1 MLLCA
6 ALPLL
11 AQAPAET
18 EVTPEQFEAGLHYQT
33 GSIPVKGGL
42 ATLNLPAGYRFLG
55 PEDAQ
60 RVLVEAWG
68 NPPGESVLGMVFPP
82 NTGPFS
88 ETGWGVIVEYSDDG
102 YVDDEE
108 AQGIDYAKLL
118 GEMQEATRE
127 ENSERVENGYEAVE
141 LVGWAASPHYDA
153 ASQKLYWAKELKFG
167 DTPGRTLNYDIRVL
181 GRRGVLSLNAVA
193 ALEQLP
199 QVERG
204 MQELLGFVEFN
215 QGHRYADFVPGT
227 DRVAAYGIG
236 ALVAGQVAAKAGFF
250 KLLLGG
256 LIAMKKFVILA
267 FIGAAAFLRRLLG
280 REKAQPGSP
289 GRAA

>member
-1 MLLCA
+1 MLLSA
-6 ALPLL
+6 AVPLL
-11 AQAPAET
+11 AQAPAEH
-18 EVTPEQFEAGLHYQT
+18 EVTPEEFEAGLHYRT
-33 GSIPVKGGL
+33 GSVTVKTGL
-42 ATLNLPAGYRFLG
+42 ATLTLPAGYRFLG
-55 PEDAQ
+55 PEDTE

-68 NPPGESVLGMVFPP
+68 NPPGSGALGMIFPP
-82 NTGPFS
+82 KMGPFS
-88 ETGWGVIVEYSDDG
+88 ETGWGVIVEYTDDG

-108 AQGIDYAKLL
+108 AQSIDYAKLL

-127 ENSERVENGYEAVE
+127 ENPDRLEQGFEAVE
-141 LVGWAASPHYDA
+141 LVGWAASPRYDA

-167 DTPGRTLNYDIRVL
+167 DAPGHTLNYDIRVL
-181 GRRGVLSLNAVA
+181 GRGGVLSLNAVA
-193 ALEQLP
+193 AMEQLP

-256 LIAMKKFVILA
+256 LVAMKKFVVLL
-267 FIGAAAFLRRLLG
+267 FVGAAAFIRRLFG
-280 REKAQPGSP
+280 RENARPGSS
-289 GRAA
+289 GQAA

>member
-6 ALPLL
+6 AMPLL

-82 NTGPFS
+82 KTGPFS

-141 LVGWAASPHYDA
+141 LVGWAASPRYDA

-167 DTPGRTLNYDIRVL
+167 DAPGRTLNYDIRVL

-193 ALEQLP
+193 AMEQLP

-256 LIAMKKFVILA
+256 LVAMKKFVVLA
-267 FIGAAAFLRRLLG
+267 FIGAAAFLRRLFG
-280 REKAQPGSP
+280 REKARPGSP
-289 GRAA
+289 GQAA